1 MEKGGDQGRETNK
14 TEEKAEERTKMAVK
28 RTTKRTDEIKRRT
41 GKMGKEDLIPD
52 NFLRLERRKTWYSL
66 TEYLLL
72 YKSK

>member
-1 MEKGGDQGRETNK
+1 
-14 TEEKAEERTKMAVK
+14 
-28 RTTKRTDEIKRRT
+28 
-41 GKMGKEDLIPD
+41 MGKEDLIPD